1 MPVVN
6 LPPEGLCR
14 ARPSFGI
21 LSSYPPTACGLATFT
36 AALASG
42 MAVHDAQVGI
52 VRVVDTPGQCPGDDR
67 VVGELVNGSPLAP
80 SSPLGDVEP
89 LRRGSGSA

>member
-14 ARPSFGI
+14 PRPSFGI
-21 LSSYPPTACGLATFT
+21 LSSYPPTACGLATFS

-42 MAVHDAQVGI
+42 MAVHDATSASSASSIPPDRAHERI
-52 VRVVDTPGQCPGDDR
+52 V
-67 VVGELVNGSPLAP
+67 
-80 SSPLGDVEP
+80 SSA
-89 LRRGSGSA
+89 S